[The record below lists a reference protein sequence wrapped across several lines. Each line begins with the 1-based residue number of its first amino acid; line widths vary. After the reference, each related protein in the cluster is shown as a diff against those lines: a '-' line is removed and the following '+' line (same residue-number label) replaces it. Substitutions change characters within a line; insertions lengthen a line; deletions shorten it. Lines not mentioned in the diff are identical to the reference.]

1 MSKSKAQMNR
11 IRGEIIQMKEN
22 CMGLKP
28 NFSAVG
34 RQLGITRQTAAKLWN
49 DPVAPSKP
57 RQKKKSKFDPYYN
70 EIREMFESNS
80 TATIKAIYKFFENK
94 YPAVFTSYNSF
105 KAYIRAN
112 KLKDAA
118 EQNRL
123 VHIRYETEPGKE
135 VQFDWKENLRM
146 TLTTGEVIEF
156 NLFGAVYGYSRFT
169 KFIFSKT
176 KTTVDVLRCLID
188 LMVSAGG
195 CPSEFKTDNM
205 SAVVTTH
212 GKKKRKLP
220 LIVQFEKDTDTKIKL
235 CKIHSPQSKGKV
247 ESANRFVEWLMVYNG
262 KLNSEEELIE
272 KIHLLNRQIN
282 KEPCRTTGIP
292 RVVMFQ
298 KEKEHLKPLTRVPLL
313 ESYLKDVETQ
323 TVPPTLL
330 VYYQGHGYSVPK
342 KFIDKRV
349 KITRM
354 SDEVQIY
361 YNNQLICTHPI
372 RETPINYHQDHY
384 VEALKDTIKPKE
396 NEDVENYEDRIR
408 KKALKSLELM
418 NELKGSVK

>member
-1 MSKSKAQMNR
+1 
-11 IRGEIIQMKEN
+11 
-22 CMGLKP
+22 
-28 NFSAVG
+28 
-34 RQLGITRQTAAKLWN
+34 
-49 DPVAPSKP
+49 
-57 RQKKKSKFDPYYN
+57 
-70 EIREMFESNS
+70 
-80 TATIKAIYKFFENK
+80 
-94 YPAVFTSYNSF
+94 
-105 KAYIRAN
+105 
-112 KLKDAA
+112 
-118 EQNRL
+118 
-123 VHIRYETEPGKE
+123 
-135 VQFDWKENLRM
+135 
-146 TLTTGEVIEF
+146 
-156 NLFGAVYGYSRFT
+156 
-169 KFIFSKT
+169 
-176 KTTVDVLRCLID
+176 
-188 LMVSAGG
+188 
-195 CPSEFKTDNM
+195 M
-205 SAVVTTH
+205 SAVVTAH

-330 VYYQGHGYSVPK
+330 VYYQGHRYSVPK